1 MNPGISIK
9 NGLEYIKNLK
19 IRQKKDRKNK
29 QDIKARVDKHPKIS
43 YI

>member
-1 MNPGISIK
+1 MNPGI
-9 NGLEYIKNLK
+9 NLENVPANIKNLK

-29 QDIKARVDKHPKIS
+29 QDIKARVDKHLIIS